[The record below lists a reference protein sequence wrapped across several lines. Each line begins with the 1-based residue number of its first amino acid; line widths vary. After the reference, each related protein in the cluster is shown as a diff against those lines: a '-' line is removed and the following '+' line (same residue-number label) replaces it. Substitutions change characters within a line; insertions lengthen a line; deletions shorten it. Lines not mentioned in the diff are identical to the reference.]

1 MNPRLPVLIHEEAAI
16 RRAVPLDLALID
28 HIGAV
33 LAQASRGG
41 FAMPPVM
48 QVLAE
53 GGQTCAKGAWIA
65 GYDRFAVKLSSIYPP
80 TPGASQSEPNGLMC
94 VLESATG
101 RVRAVLL
108 DNGYLTET
116 RTAAAGALAA
126 RTLAAKGARRLG
138 IVGSGKQAL
147 AQAEAIAA
155 AMALDHI
162 SVWARDTGRAAAAA
176 EHIAE
181 RTGVWVSVAASI
193 AALVAD
199 SDIAVTTT
207 TAREPVLGAEVLRPG
222 LLVIAMGSDTP
233 GKRELDPALV
243 RGCDLYVADNFDQCA
258 RLGEL
263 QGLDRETLRRTAEL
277 GPVLAGLAAGRT
289 SESECIVADLTGL
302 GLQDTAIALFAM
314 DRLGAGAEEGTAEK

>member
-1 MNPRLPVLIHEEAAI
+1 MTTRPPVQVHDEAAI
-16 RRAVPLDLALID
+16 RRAVSLNRELID
-28 HIGAV
+28 HIGHV
-33 LAQASRGG
+33 LAHAARHG

-80 TPGASQSEPNGLMC
+80 ALGALQSEPNGLMC

-155 AMALDHI
+155 TLVLDHI
-162 SVWARDTGRAAAAA
+162 TVWARDPGRAAAAA
-176 EHIAE
+176 EQMTE
-181 RTGVWVSVAASI
+181 RTGLWVSVARSAEAL
-193 AALVAD
+193 AAA
-199 SDIAVTTT
+199 SDIVVTAT
-207 TAREPVLGAEVLRPG
+207 TAREPLLGADILRPG

-243 RGCDLYVADNFDQCA
+243 RASDIYVADSFDQCE

-263 QGLDRETLRRTAEL
+263 QGMARADLRRAVEL
-277 GPVLAGLAAGRT
+277 GPVLAGLAPGRT
-289 SESECIVADLTGL
+289 RDDECIVADLTGL
-302 GLQDTAIALFAM
+302 GLQDTAIAVFAV
-314 DRLGAGAEEGTAEK
+314 DRLTAAKEGQDKA